1 MRIAKTAIVLI
12 LLMGFSTNAHAL
24 FFWNKDKTEDA
35 VASVPEKTVSEKE
48 DGESKSKLSFLRLPF
63 LNKDKDDEKT
73 AAKEVTDPKNQNNG
87 GAQEAASTDSNEVGL
102 EENETKKSLLSRW
115 MFFKKDG
122 ETPETETDIENV
134 EDETL
139 QNPLSFLPLPFLNKK
154 NEIKPVIDTENLPE
168 GEDNFSEGYRLFEK
182 KKYYAAAHHLY
193 AYLSKHDPDDEGY
206 EWAEF
211 FFGISLD
218 KLGLSHAATDVLT
231 HLVKRRPN
239 PKITS
244 YALEMFELTTRTQPY
259 DQDKIINQVL
269 CDEEYGFVE
278 SHLTDFINYHKGVFD
293 WEHGFFEWGERHF
306 GAITPDSYYY
316 YKYLYQ
322 KTLLN
327 IYRDEIDSAIT
338 NLKLILDGVPDEDRF
353 KDEVRQTLARLLYE
367 KEDYTGA
374 RKLYM
379 EIQIPVLEQAEHLLE
394 RAWVQYRA
402 GEYEK
407 AMGLLYAFR
416 APCYRNYFTPEYF
429 ILKSFIYK
437 GVCHYQEALSVID
450 DFNDH
455 YGQAL
460 DMIYH
465 REEIKAN
472 RMLLL
477 VIINKHQI
485 NFLWQFLEMLEIEN
499 AYVESFPDSEL
510 KAYLTEIY
518 ELQLLKTG
526 KEFKLKVQN
535 EYEKMAN
542 NLLQYEEESHLLE
555 YEIGLDM
562 YERVQQYHYK
572 KEQDDVAKT
581 KTKDR
586 TVAYPFQGEFWTYE
600 LDDYKVTLPSKCEC
614 SEEWD
619 VFFK

>member
-1 MRIAKTAIVLI
+1 MI
-12 LLMGFSTNAHAL
+12 LLLGVSTSANAL
-24 FFWNKDKTEDA
+24 FFWNKDKDANPDEKQALTETQPKA
-35 VASVPEKTVSEKE
+35 E
-48 DGESKSKLSFLRLPF
+48 DTPKAQL
-63 LNKDKDDEKT
+63 LNK
-73 AAKEVTDPKNQNNG
+73 V
-87 GAQEAASTDSNEVGL
+87 EAAPED
-102 EENETKKSLLSRW
+102 EETEKDGFLSKF
-115 MFFKKDG
+115 MFFKDDDADSQAVAD
-122 ETPETETDIENV
+122 ETDLSSEENR
-134 EDETL
+134 
-139 QNPLSFLPLPFLNKK
+139 NPLSFMKIPFVKHTEK
-154 NEIKPVIDTENLPE
+154 TKEIIDTENLEE
-168 GEDNFSEGYRLFEK
+168 GTDNFTEGYKLFEK
-182 KKYYAAAHHLY
+182 EKYYAAAHHLY
-193 AYLSKHDPDDEGY
+193 AYLSRHSPDDEEY

-218 KLGLSHAATDVLT
+218 KIGLTHASVDVLT
-231 HLVKRRPN
+231 HLVKRKPN
-239 PKITS
+239 PKIAS
-244 YALEMFELTTRTQPY
+244 YALEMFEQVTRTQPF
-259 DQDKIINQVL
+259 DRDKIVNQVI

-278 SHLTDFINYHKGVFD
+278 PHLTDFINYHKGVFD

-306 GAITPDSYYY
+306 GSIRADSYYY

-327 IYRDEIDSAIT
+327 IYRDEIDAAIA
-338 NLKLILDGVPDEDRF
+338 NLGLILEGVHGEDKF

-367 KEDYTGA
+367 KEDYAGA

-379 EIQIPVLEQAEHLLE
+379 EIQTPVLEQAEHLLE
-394 RAWVQYRA
+394 RAWVQYRDK
-402 GEYEK
+402 EYEK

-416 APCYRNYFTPEYF
+416 APCYKNYFTPEYF

-455 YGQAL
+455 YGQSL
-460 DMIYH
+460 EMIYH
-465 REEIKAN
+465 REDIKAN

-477 VIINKHQI
+477 VIINKKQI
-485 NFLWQFLEMLEIEN
+485 NFLWQFLALLENEQEFVQSIP
-499 AYVESFPDSEL
+499 ESSL
-510 KAYLTEIY
+510 KEYLTKIY
-518 ELQLLKTG
+518 ELQILKTG
-526 KEFKLKVQN
+526 KEFKLRVQD

-572 KEQDDVAKT
+572 KDEADATQVKSN
-581 KTKDR
+581 DR

-600 LDDYKVTLPSKCEC
+600 LDDYQVTLPSKCEC

>member
-1 MRIAKTAIVLI
+1 MRITKIAIVITI
-12 LLMGFSTNAHAL
+12 LLLGFSTSVNAL
-24 FFWNKDKTEDA
+24 FLWNKDKNAETVE
-35 VASVPEKTVSEKE
+35 SVSGPDGPGKE
-48 DGESKSKLSFLRLPF
+48 DGEKKKKLSFPKF
-63 LNKDKDDEKT
+63 SFFNK
-73 AAKEVTDPKNQNNG
+73 NNG
-87 GAQEAASTDSNEVGL
+87 AEPAKTNTENQKTEAVTEAASAGSEHTAEKGNDEKESF
-102 EENETKKSLLSRW
+102 LSKL
-115 MFFKKDG
+115 MFFKKVA
-122 ETPETETDIENV
+122 ENAEEAN
-134 EDETL
+134 EDTNLNSENAST
-139 QNPLSFLPLPFLNKK
+139 PLSLLPLPFLKKK
-154 NEIKPVIDTENLPE
+154 NEIKEIIDTENLPE
-168 GEDNFSEGYRLFEK
+168 DTDNFNEGYRLFEK
-182 KKYYAAAHHLY
+182 KKYYAAVHHLY
-193 AYLSKHDPDDEGY
+193 AYLSSHDPDDEEY

-211 FFGISLD
+211 FLGISLD
-218 KLGLSHAATDVLT
+218 KLGLSHASVDVLT

-239 PKITS
+239 PKIAS
-244 YALEMFELTTRTQPY
+244 YALEMFELTTRTQPF
-259 DQDKIINQVL
+259 DRDKIINQVL

-278 SHLTDFINYHKGVFD
+278 QHLTDFINYHKGVFD

-306 GAITPDSYYY
+306 GSITHDSYYY

-327 IYRDEIDSAIT
+327 IYKNEVDEAIVD
-338 NLKLILDGVPDEDRF
+338 LKQILDGLPDEDKF

-367 KEDYTGA
+367 KEDYAAA

-379 EIQIPVLEQAEHLLE
+379 EIQTPALEQAQQLLE
-394 RAWVQYRA
+394 RAWVQYQS

-437 GVCHYQEALSVID
+437 GVCHYQEAMSVIE

-455 YGQAL
+455 YGQSL

-465 REEIKAN
+465 RDEVKAN

-477 VIINKHQI
+477 VIINKQQI
-485 NFLWQFLEMLEIEN
+485 NFLWKFLELLENEK
-499 AYVESFPDSEL
+499 AYVESMPDSAL
-510 KAYLTEIY
+510 KAYLAKIY

-526 KEFKLKVQN
+526 KAFKLKVQD
-535 EYEKMAN
+535 EYEKIAN
-542 NLLQYEEESHLLE
+542 SLLQYEEESHLLE

-572 KEQDDVAKT
+572 KDQNGTAKG
-581 KTKDR
+581 KPADR

-600 LDDYKVTLPSKCEC
+600 LDDYQVTLPSKCEC